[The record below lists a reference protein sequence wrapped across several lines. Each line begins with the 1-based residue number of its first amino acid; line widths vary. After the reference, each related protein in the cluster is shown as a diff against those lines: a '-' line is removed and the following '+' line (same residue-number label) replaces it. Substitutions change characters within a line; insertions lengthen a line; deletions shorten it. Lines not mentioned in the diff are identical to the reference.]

1 MEFNSYSYLLALF
14 PAIAIFWA
22 LPVPARRWYVLALS
36 LAFYASWG
44 VELVWLPLAICGGVF
59 WCARRLAAE
68 PDHER
73 RWLWGGIAFV
83 LGVLGYFKYRGFA
96 LDNLVGLLARF
107 GHAQPATAVSFA
119 LPLGISFYSFEAISF
134 LIDTRQGRVKN
145 PRFWDLAL
153 FVLYWPHLVAG
164 PIVRVRELVPQLTF
178 SKKFDLQVFAT
189 GLDRLLWGLV
199 QKNVL
204 SNSLGGW
211 VDEGFLP
218 RSAHLNTTIDNWAM
232 AVAFGL
238 QIYFDFA
245 SYSNMA
251 IGTAR
256 LMGVTL
262 PENFRHPYH
271 AASPPDFWARWHM
284 TLSRWIRDYLF
295 FPLNARYQAA
305 PGALYASLL
314 GIMALAGLWHGAG
327 WGFIVWGLLHGLW
340 LVLYRIWESWAER
353 RPGWKNAVWA
363 GVLWRVLTLAMVV
376 TAWVPFRASSAD
388 QVLAM
393 LGSMYI
399 NWNFSVSYPVNFFLI
414 TAMVTVYAALE
425 PLLAGWTERLLPPA
439 SSHILVR
446 PLAWAACLFLFLAF
460 DERGAKFIYFQF

>member
-1 MEFNSYSYLLALF
+1 MEFNSYSYLLALI
-14 PAIAIFWA
+14 PAISIFWA
-22 LPVPARRWYVLALS
+22 LPVAARRWYVLALS

-44 VELVWLPLAICGGVF
+44 LQFAWLPLVICGGVF

-68 PDHER
+68 PENGR
-73 RWLWGGIAFV
+73 RWLLTGIGFV
-83 LGVLGYFKYRGFA
+83 LTVLCYFKYRGFFI
-96 LDNLVGLLARF
+96 DNVAGLLARF
-107 GHAQPATAVSFA
+107 GQAPAATAASVA

-134 LIDTRQGRVKN
+134 LIDSRQGRVKN

-164 PIVRVRELVPQLTF
+164 PIVRVRELVPQFTF
-178 SKKFDLQVFAT
+178 SKKFDLAMFTLGV
-189 GLDRLLWGLV
+189 DRLLWGLV
-199 QKNVL
+199 QKTVL

-211 VDEGFLP
+211 VDEGFLA
-218 RSAHLNTTIDNWAM
+218 RAAQSNTTIDNWAM
-232 AVAFGL
+232 ATAFGL

-256 LMGVTL
+256 LMGITL
-262 PENFRHPYH
+262 PENFRYPYH

-295 FPLNARYQAA
+295 FPVNARYQAA

-314 GIMALAGLWHGAG
+314 VIMGLAGLWHGAG
-327 WGFIVWGLLHGLW
+327 WGFIAWGLLQGLW
-340 LVLYRIWESWAER
+340 LVLYRMWESWAEGR
-353 RPGWKNAVWA
+353 AGWKEAAWSKA
-363 GVLWRVLTLAMVV
+363 MWRLLTLAMVI

-388 QVLAM
+388 QAATI
-393 LGSMYI
+393 LGSMYVHI
-399 NWNFSVSYPVNFFLI
+399 KLSATYPVNFFLI
-414 TAMVTVYAALE
+414 TALVAGFTAVEPFLGGWIERRLAARNHLV
-425 PLLAGWTERLLPPA
+425 
-439 SSHILVR
+439 LVR
-446 PLAWAACLFLFLAF
+446 PLLWAACLLMFLAF